1 MNRRR
6 APVFIIRAGA
16 LRKRLWHLSQGKP
29 GVYFSAQR
37 KPSGPDQ
44 ASGTPIT
51 AHPRFKINNV
61 ADRFRGA
68 TQTGR

>member
-1 MNRRR
+1 MRLTQTSLAFVARKTRR
-6 APVFIIRAGA
+6 
-16 LRKRLWHLSQGKP
+16 L
-29 GVYFSAQR
+29 FSAQR